1 MFLMAPTKQKR
12 PGKGILWQ
20 GVQPSPVGMLQSH
33 HTFSTD
39 DILVKNINVSV
50 DFEQKVAKI

>member
-1 MFLMAPTKQKR
+1 MAPTKQKR

-20 GVQPSPVGMLQSH
+20 GVQPSPVDTLQSQ

-39 DILVKNINVSV
+39 DVLVKNINASI

>member
-1 MFLMAPTKQKR
+1 MAPTKQKR

-20 GVQPSPVGMLQSH
+20 GVQPSPVGTLQSH